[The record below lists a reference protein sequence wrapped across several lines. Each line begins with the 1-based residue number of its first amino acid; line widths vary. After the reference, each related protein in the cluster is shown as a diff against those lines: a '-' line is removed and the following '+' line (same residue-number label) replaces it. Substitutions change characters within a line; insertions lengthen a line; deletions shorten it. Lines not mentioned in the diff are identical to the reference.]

1 MCGSGGVFFLSIES
15 GGVIKTDETD
25 FKDFVTG
32 VEESAIAFKE
42 EAALPGAR
50 AGSKLSS
57 SLIPETAVFRKSLQN
72 P

>member
-1 MCGSGGVFFLSIES
+1 M
-15 GGVIKTDETD
+15 IKTDETD

-50 AGSKLSS
+50 AGSELSF
-57 SLIPETAVFRKSLQN
+57 SLIRETAVFRKSLQN